1 MRTFRFPASSLAAV
15 VLLLLLLLVLAGCSR
30 VQVELPDGFAEQRE
44 RGLYR
49 AVSPEGMRLE
59 IRTTK
64 NQPRKDLDFWSRA
77 LKNHLLEEGYT
88 LVTAGEPFEAG
99 AGQGVLYEWG
109 APYRNESYI
118 YLTAIVVSGGRIAI
132 AEGAGEHTVYRTYRE
147 EILESLG
154 TLELR
159 GGLW

>member
-1 MRTFRFPASSLAAV
+1 MRTVRFTASSLAAV
-15 VLLLLLLLVLAGCSR
+15 VLLLALGGCSR
-30 VQVELPDGFAEQRE
+30 VQVDLPDGFAEQRE

-64 NQPRKDLDFWSRA
+64 NHPRKDLDFWSRA

-88 LVTAGEPFEAG
+88 LVTDGESFEAG

-118 YLTAIVVSGGRIAI
+118 YLTAVVVSGGRIAV
-132 AEGAGEHTVYRTYRE
+132 AEGAGEHTVYRSYRE